1 MVKEKPELIYADP
14 HAGDAPRSR
23 SRQTRLILGA
33 AAALALMFLAA
44 GVLGVTIQGKGER
57 YQAALSLLA
66 DKQYA
71 DAAAKLE
78 ALDGFRDSD
87 DLLSALEAQ
96 GSAYTDALTLAE
108 AGRYEEA
115 QAVFQSLGD
124 YADAPALAEDCRRMA
139 ETPEE

>member
-1 MVKEKPELIYADP
+1 MVKKKADLIYTDP
-14 HAGDAPRSR
+14 HAGNAPRSR
-23 SRQTRLILGA
+23 PRHSFLILGG
-33 AAALALMFLAA
+33 AAALALMLLAA

-66 DKQYA
+66 DRQYA
-71 DAAAKLE
+71 DAAAVLE